1 MKVFMEGQFVIRAD
15 MLIEPDYG
23 VVVYTCSDEVDV
35 AWFRGPTAIETINEE
50 ELDHIDRE
58 EFIEKWEMDK
68 MYP

>member
-50 ELDHIDRE
+50 
-58 EFIEKWEMDK
+58 
-68 MYP
+68 